1 MQDFGKNIQNVKD
14 KIPDIK
20 NADFKIFQFEH
31 LYFYSYINKKE
42 QIYEDMRGNILTQK
56 MMCNKLFTII
66 DAIKEA
72 AEKGEVLYL

>member
-31 LYFYSYINKKE
+31 LYFYSYIICEGISSPKK
-42 QIYEDMRGNILTQK
+42 
-56 MMCNKLFTII
+56 
-66 DAIKEA
+66 
-72 AEKGEVLYL
+72 